1 MKKEE
6 KKFVTEYQINGK
18 KYAGEIWATSW
29 EEAESFIKQ
38 RASTEKVVGFIPSLE
53 PVIEERPYMSI
64 EFCKKEFFLLDEELE
79 SFKEFLNDPT
89 RNIYHSID
97 GIKIVKSEDGKL
109 CGVGR
114 MPRHLRT

>member
-1 MKKEE
+1 MHPGGM
-6 KKFVTEYQINGK
+6 QADRLI
-18 KYAGEIWATSW
+18 
-29 EEAESFIKQ
+29 
-38 RASTEKVVGFIPSLE
+38 
-53 PVIEERPYMSI
+53 
-64 EFCKKEFFLLDEELE
+64 D
-79 SFKEFLNDPT
+79 LNDPT